1 MPKRC
6 YRVRRTEKR
15 NPLLRTKKVENRTQ
29 SDPVW
34 KVFLWHLD
42 FTLGAAMK
50 RLSSHVKFRSCFEP
64 IALCA
69 ARCFSKPPLFMP
81 FFSISHLQI
90 SVIDGLKL
98 GNWIFKKSS
107 KPGQESFFN
116 SSNIIIENSFPDI
129 WKATFESWLSGRFV
143 GLQNIF
149 RFGSFSVWN
158 WVKIAFED

>member
-15 NPLLRTKKVENRTQ
+15 NPLLRTKKVGNRTEWSSVKSILVTSWFYPARCDEKIILSCQ
-29 SDPVW
+29 VL
-34 KVFLWHLD
+34 KLLW
-42 FTLGAAMK
+42 AA
-50 RLSSHVKFRSCFEP
+50 
-64 IALCA
+64 AA

-107 KPGQESFFN
+107 KPGQASFFN
-116 SSNIIIENSFPDI
+116 SSNTAYHRKFCSNYLKKN
-129 WKATFESWLSGRFV
+129 KATFESPLTV
-143 GLQNIF
+143 CL
-149 RFGSFSVWN
+149 
-158 WVKIAFED
+158 EDLLDCKTSSDLHHLESEIEWK